1 MIGAVAGFRGTRGE
15 NRGLGLGDDRILQ
28 LAMRVEIG
36 ERRLLSLDRGLGLG
50 KSGALVA
57 VVKAQQQVAGVD
69 GLIVG
74 NRDLGDDTRDFGSDD
89 GDVAA
94 DIGIVGAL
102 DEASDRPP
110 FVAVPGRSGRQQKRE
125 GTNRHL
131 LGTELLPRF
140 RGIRDRNPSDHPV
153 HFPSPTN
160 SRRSHV
166 DNHINMP
173 HCKMRS

>member
-1 MIGAVAGFRGTRGE
+1 LIGAVAGFRGTRGE

-74 NRDLGDDTRDFGSDD
+74 NRDLADDTRDFGGDN

-94 DIGIVGAL
+94 DISVVGAF

-110 FVAVPGRSGRQQKRE
+110 LLAVPSRAGGERE
-125 GTNRHL
+125 PQRCDGQMFAA
-131 LGTELLPRF
+131 EPLPMF